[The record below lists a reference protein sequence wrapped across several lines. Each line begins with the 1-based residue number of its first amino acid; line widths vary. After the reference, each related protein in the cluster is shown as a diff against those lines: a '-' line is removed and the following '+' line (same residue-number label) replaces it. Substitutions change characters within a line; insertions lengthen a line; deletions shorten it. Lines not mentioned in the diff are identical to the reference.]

1 MKLLFNSLMIIGFC
15 GLLQGCNSD
24 AISSNV
30 TTREALH
37 INVAGTPNG
46 LWWDANTQVLYISDD
61 ANNLLMRWTDS
72 KGFIDN
78 LSLPTVDP
86 KVGGL
91 GQVVVLNDQ
100 QIFVTR
106 FGYGTAGTVLQ
117 AYAIG
122 SSQAIQGID
131 PKLRRIGLT
140 ADAQGQLYDC
150 GFVKNADNTRTSSV
164 NLLSIVAN
172 SSPLTAQELEVIN
185 GTGKLVGCV
194 ISGSNMYLSD
204 QDNNQILSVPLSQ
217 LVTRQSL
224 QNLTV
229 LAKINQPDL
238 LAVAEDGS
246 LFTGG
251 TGGIVYRITATG
263 EVSEFSKGYRS
274 VRGVAYDAVN
284 KRLFVID
291 RNTDTSAGAAAHLL
305 HVLPVN

>member
-1 MKLLFNSLMIIGFC
+1 MKLLFNSLIILGLC

-24 AISSNV
+24 DVSGN

-37 INVAGTPNG
+37 IAVAGTPNG

-72 KGFIDN
+72 KGFIDALN
-78 LSLPTVDP
+78 LPTVDP

-117 AYAIG
+117 ASAVG

-140 ADAQGQLYDC
+140 ADSQGQLYDC
-150 GFVKNADNTRTSSV
+150 GFVKNSDNTRTSTV

-172 SSPLTAQELEVIN
+172 STPLTAQELEVIS

-194 ISGSNMYLSD
+194 IGGSTMYLSD

-224 QNLTV
+224 QNLNV
-229 LAKINQPDL
+229 FAKINQPDL
-238 LAVAEDGS
+238 LAAADDGS

-263 EVSEFSKGYRS
+263 QVSEFSKGYRS
-274 VRGVAYDAVN
+274 VRGVAYDAAN

>member
-1 MKLLFNSLMIIGFC
+1 MKLLFNSLIILGFFW
-15 GLLQGCNSD
+15 LLQGCNSD
-24 AISSNV
+24 DVSGKI

-37 INVAGTPNG
+37 LTVAGTPNG

-72 KGFIDN
+72 KGFIDALN
-78 LSLPTVDP
+78 LPTVDP

-117 AYAIG
+117 ASAVG

-172 SSPLTAQELEVIN
+172 STPLTAQELEVIS

-194 ISGSNMYLSD
+194 IGGSTMYLSD

-217 LVTRQSL
+217 LVTRQEL
-224 QNLTV
+224 KNLNV

-238 LAVAEDGS
+238 LAVADDGS

-251 TGGIVYRITATG
+251 SGGIVFRISASG
-263 EVSEFSKGYRS
+263 QVSEFSKGYRS
-274 VRGVAYDAVN
+274 VRGVAYDAAN
-284 KRLFVID
+284 KRLFFID